1 MTEPQSTVVQD
12 ALFRNEVFEAR
23 QDAWL
28 GDIALTRNIS
38 WLVLISG
45 FAALAIALVGYAVW
59 GEYTRKIRAS
69 GYVVPDVGVLRI
81 AASQAGVISRL
92 LVSEGQHVASG
103 DTVAVLNAERATS
116 SGDVSA
122 EVRKQIDA
130 RLMALRQEQVRVN
143 ELYDG
148 QAKALLARLANL
160 RMERAQIDMSLQLQH
175 ERIRLTE
182 QMLANQRKLS
192 ADGFISQMA
201 LQQKEQERVGDLS
214 NLAALQRGRTALER
228 DIGAAEADKT
238 SLNAKRANDLS
249 SLDRGLAALEQE
261 RIENEMRREVLI
273 KAPQSGTVTGIVTD
287 IGKPAI
293 PGQSLL
299 NLIPDGSQLQA
310 DVYLP
315 SRAAGFVH
323 VGSHALLQFQAFPYQ
338 KFGSYRAE
346 VIKMSRAALAAAD
359 LPYPAPT
366 GAVPTDL
373 FYIASLTLSKKTVLA
388 YGKEEPL
395 QPGMGFDAQLIL
407 ETRSLLEW
415 IFEPLIS
422 ISGNWGR

>member
-1 MTEPQSTVVQD
+1 VQD
-12 ALFRNEVFEAR
+12 ALFRSEVFESR

-28 GDIALTRNIS
+28 GDVALTRHIS
-38 WLVLISG
+38 WLALTLG
-45 FAALAIALVGYAVW
+45 FLGLAIALIGYSVW

-69 GYVVPDVGVLRI
+69 GYVVPNVGVLKV
-81 AASQAGVISRL
+81 AASQSGVVSKL

-103 DTVAVLNAERATS
+103 DTVAILNAERATS
-116 SGDVSA
+116 SGDASV
-122 EVRKQIDA
+122 EVKKQIDA
-130 RLMALRQEQVRVN
+130 RLAALRQEQVRVN

-148 QAKALLARLANL
+148 QAKALITRLGNL
-160 RMERAQIDMSLQLQH
+160 RVELAQIDISLRLQN
-175 ERIRLTE
+175 ERIRLTD

-201 LQQKEQERVGDLS
+201 LQQKEQERMGDLS
-214 NLAALQRGRTALER
+214 NLAALQRSRTALER
-228 DIGAAEADKT
+228 DIDAAEADKA

-249 SLDRGLAALEQE
+249 SIDRSLAALEQD
-261 RIENEMRREVLI
+261 RIENETRREILI
-273 KAPQSGTVTGIVTD
+273 KAPQSGIVTAIVTD
-287 IGKPAI
+287 AGKLAI

-299 NLIPDGSQLQA
+299 NLIPDGAELQA
-310 DVYLP
+310 DIYLP

-338 KFGSYRAE
+338 KFGNYRAQ
-346 VIKMSRAALAAAD
+346 VIKMSRVALAATD
-359 LPYPAPT
+359 LPYPAPA

-373 FYIASLTLSKKTVLA
+373 FYIASLALPRKTVLA
-388 YGKEEPL
+388 YGKDEPL
-395 QPGMGFDAQLIL
+395 QPGMGFDAQLVL